1 MAFARPFR
9 FWLAASLLAAA
20 VTLPALNDA
29 SAQGLFDFLFGGFR
43 HYRHEPPPPWGYG
56 YGRPED
62 APLFERGYRTASREG
77 AYCVRLCDGSHF
89 PIQARAETTAGERC
103 NALCPASKTAIF
115 FGGEIADA
123 VASDGKRYSEIEN
136 AFRYRQRLVPQCTC
150 NGKDPFGLAPIRIEA
165 DPTLRP
171 GDMVA
176 TQRGLM
182 AFTGTRSRDGEA
194 RNFTP
199 VEHYAGLPRDVRH
212 RLANMTVKR
221 GN

>member
-1 MAFARPFR
+1 MACARSFR
-9 FWLAASLLAAA
+9 FCLAASLLAAA
-20 VTLPALNDA
+20 SIVPAVTGA

-43 HYRHEPPPPWGYG
+43 HGRHAPPPWGYG
-56 YGRPED
+56 YGRPGD
-62 APLFERGYRTASREG
+62 APFFERGYRSASRAG

-89 PIQARAETTAGERC
+89 PIRVQAETTAGELC
-103 NALCPASKTAIF
+103 NTLCPASRTALF

-136 AFRYRQRLVPQCTC
+136 AFLYRQRLVPQCTC
-150 NGKDPFGLAPIRIEA
+150 NGKDAFGLAPIGIED

-182 AFTGTRSRDGEA
+182 AFTGARSRDGEA

-199 VEHYAGLPRDVRH
+199 VEQYAGLPRDLRR
-212 RLANMTVKR
+212 RLATIPVKR

>member
-1 MAFARPFR
+1 MAFARAFR
-9 FWLAASLLAAA
+9 FCLAASLLAAVA
-20 VTLPALNDA
+20 LVPAIPGA

-43 HYRHEPPPPWGYG
+43 HQRHPLPWGYG
-56 YGRPED
+56 YGRPGD
-62 APLFERGYRTASREG
+62 APFFERGYRSASREG

-89 PIQARAETTAGERC
+89 PIRAQAETTAGELC

-136 AFRYRQRLVPQCTC
+136 AFLYRQRA
-150 NGKDPFGLAPIRIEA
+150 FGLAAIGIED

-182 AFTGTRSRDGEA
+182 AFTGARSRDGEG

-199 VEHYAGLPRDVRH
+199 VEHYAGLPRDLRR

>member
-1 MAFARPFR
+1 MAFARAFR
-9 FWLAASLLAAA
+9 FCLAASLLAAVA
-20 VTLPALNDA
+20 LVPAIPGA

-43 HYRHEPPPPWGYG
+43 HQRHPLPWGYG
-56 YGRPED
+56 YGRPGD
-62 APLFERGYRTASREG
+62 APFFERGYRSASREG

-89 PIQARAETTAGERC
+89 PIRAQAETTAGELC

-136 AFRYRQRLVPQCTC
+136 AFLYRQRA
-150 NGKDPFGLAPIRIEA
+150 FGLAAIGIED

-182 AFTGTRSRDGEA
+182 AFTGARSRDGEA

-199 VEHYAGLPRDVRH
+199 VEHYAGLPRDLRR

>member
-9 FWLAASLLAAA
+9 FCLAASLLAAA
-20 VTLPALNDA
+20 SIVPAVTGA
-29 SAQGLFDFLFGGFR
+29 SAQGLFDFLFGGSR
-43 HYRHEPPPPWGYG
+43 HYRHAPPPWGYG
-56 YGRPED
+56 YGRPGD
-62 APLFERGYRTASREG
+62 APFFERGYRSASREG
-77 AYCVRLCDGSHF
+77 AYCVRLCDGGHF
-89 PIQARAETTAGERC
+89 PIRPQAETTAGELC
-103 NALCPASKTAIF
+103 HALCPASKTAIF

-136 AFRYRQRLVPQCTC
+136 AFLYRQRLVPQCTC
-150 NGKDPFGLAPIRIEA
+150 NGKDPFGLAAIGIED

-176 TQRGLM
+176 TQHGLM
-182 AFTGTRSRDGEA
+182 AFTGARSREGEA

-199 VEHYAGLPRDVRH
+199 VEHYAGLPRDVRR

>member
-1 MAFARPFR
+1 MMFARAFT
-9 FWLAASLLAAA
+9 FCLAASLLAAVGIVPA
-20 VTLPALNDA
+20 VTGA
-29 SAQGLFDFLFGGFR
+29 SAQGIFDFLFGGFHHHR
-43 HYRHEPPPPWGYG
+43 QAPPWGYG
-56 YGRPED
+56 YGRPGD
-62 APLFERGYRTASREG
+62 APFLERGYRSASRG

-89 PIQARAETTAGERC
+89 PIQAQAGTTAGELC
-103 NALCPASKTAIF
+103 NTLCPASKTAIF

-123 VASDGKRYSEIEN
+123 VAADGKRYSEIEN
-136 AFRYRQRLVPQCTC
+136 AFLYRQRVVPQCTC
-150 NGKDPFGLAPIRIEA
+150 NGKDPFGIAAIRIED

-182 AFTGTRSRDGEA
+182 AFTGSRSRDGEA

-199 VEHYAGLPRDVRH
+199 VEHYAGLPRDVRR

>member
-1 MAFARPFR
+1 MAFARLFR
-9 FWLAASLLAAA
+9 FCLAASLLAAA
-20 VTLPALNDA
+20 VVAPAVTGA
-29 SAQGLFDFLFGGFR
+29 SAQGLFDFLFGGLR
-43 HYRHEPPPPWGYG
+43 HQRHPPPWGYG

-62 APLFERGYRTASREG
+62 APFFERGYRSASREG
-77 AYCVRLCDGSHF
+77 TYCVRLCDGSHF
-89 PIQARAETTAGERC
+89 PIQARAETTAGELC
-103 NALCPASKTAIF
+103 HALCPASKTAIF

-123 VASDGKRYSEIEN
+123 IASDGKRYSEIEN
-136 AFRYRQRLVPQCTC
+136 AFLYRQRLVPQCTC
-150 NGKDPFGLAPIRIEA
+150 NGKDSFGLAAIGIEA

-182 AFTGTRSRDGEA
+182 AFTGARSRDGEA

-199 VEHYAGLPRDVRH
+199 IEHYAGLPRDVRR

>member
-1 MAFARPFR
+1 MALARPFR
-9 FWLAASLLAAA
+9 FCLAASLLATAA
-20 VTLPALNDA
+20 LVPAIPDA
-29 SAQGLFDFLFGGFR
+29 SAQGLFDFLFGGSR
-43 HYRHEPPPPWGYG
+43 HYRHAPPPWGYG

-62 APLFERGYRTASREG
+62 APFFERGYRSASREG

-89 PIQARAETTAGERC
+89 PLQARAETPAGELC
-103 NALCPASKTAIF
+103 HALCPASKTAIF

-123 VASDGKRYSEIEN
+123 IAADGKRYSEIEN
-136 AFRYRQRLVPQCTC
+136 AFLYRQRLVPQCTC
-150 NGKDPFGLAPIRIEA
+150 NGKDSFGLAAIGIEA

-182 AFTGTRSRDGEA
+182 AFTGARSRDGEA

-199 VEHYAGLPRDVRH
+199 IEHYAGLPRDVRR